1 MNLKDKFTNIVKNV
15 FDSPDQNEY
24 NFVLSSPYENQSNS
38 RTPEEIEKNEKIF
51 EAENIFS
58 SLSVNLEYVKVKY
71 NTLINSDIV
80 VREFTLTARNRQYSA
95 FLLFID
101 GMVDSTLVN
110 DNILEAL
117 MLRNRAN
124 IFDGNQNQVISEAK
138 TNNITVRKVKKF
150 DLDTYISDCLLP
162 QNSVKKKR
170 CI

>member
-101 GMVDSTLVN
+101 GKESIRIGRNVD
-110 DNILEAL
+110 
-117 MLRNRAN
+117 
-124 IFDGNQNQVISEAK
+124 ISELESK
-138 TNNITVRKVKKF
+138 IERYYKIILKG
-150 DLDTYISDCLLP
+150 L
-162 QNSVKKKR
+162 
-170 CI
+170 

>member
-80 VREFTLTARNRQYSA
+80 VR
-95 FLLFID
+95 
-101 GMVDSTLVN
+101 
-110 DNILEAL
+110 
-117 MLRNRAN
+117 
-124 IFDGNQNQVISEAK
+124 
-138 TNNITVRKVKKF
+138 
-150 DLDTYISDCLLP
+150 
-162 QNSVKKKR
+162 
-170 CI
+170 

>member
-80 VREFTLTARNRQYSA
+80 VREFTLTARNRQY
-95 FLLFID
+95 LKL
-101 GMVDSTLVN
+101 STKS
-110 DNILEAL
+110 
-117 MLRNRAN
+117 RH
-124 IFDGNQNQVISEAK
+124 
-138 TNNITVRKVKKF
+138 
-150 DLDTYISDCLLP
+150 
-162 QNSVKKKR
+162 
-170 CI
+170 